1 MCASG
6 RSALPCQLLSTF
18 LEFPGGVLL
27 ASQGG
32 PDRVDIW
39 RTGLWWPVGV
49 FHAATVTAA
58 LSFAPLFLLFWP
70 FVSPDLLSS
79 CHTFLSLSL
88 YVFFF
93 LFVLCTQLTPS
104 LSHFHFVSLLPSF
117 VILSLFLLSFFFS
130 HTSTLP
136 LCPLSLFASHK
147 SIFVFFSVSSP
158 LSLPSC
164 CQWGHCAGEGTL
176 RSLPATNLTRWEEV
190 WQRTCELTRL
200 IPQCFTVQSSRQ
212 SATKGQ
218 TLQVDVMQPL
228 GTKTSIL

>member
-1 MCASG
+1 MQQQSQLH
-6 RSALPCQLLSTF
+6 SALLLCSF
-18 LEFPGGVLL
+18 FF
-27 ASQGG
+27 G
-32 PDRVDIW
+32 P
-39 RTGLWWPVGV
+39 
-49 FHAATVTAA
+49 
-58 LSFAPLFLLFWP
+58 
-70 FVSPDLLSS
+70 
-79 CHTFLSLSL
+79 LSLQIYSL
-88 YVFFF
+88 VVTPFSPCHFMFFF

-190 WQRTCELTRL
+190 WQRTCALTRL
-200 IPQCFTVQSSRQ
+200 IP
-212 SATKGQ
+212 
-218 TLQVDVMQPL
+218 
-228 GTKTSIL
+228 

>member
-39 RTGLWWPVGV
+39 RTGLRWPVGV

-70 FVSPDLLSS
+70 FVSLDLLSS

-88 YVFFF
+88 YVFFSFCTLHSAYSISVSFSLCVPLAQLCHSLAHSVIF
-93 LFVLCTQLTPS
+93 LFLTYKHPAS
-104 LSHFHFVSLLPSF
+104 SSSV
-117 VILSLFLLSFFFS
+117 
-130 HTSTLP
+130 P
-136 LCPLSLFASHK
+136 LASHK
-147 SIFVFFSVSSP
+147 SIFVFFSVSST

-176 RSLPATNLTRWEEV
+176 RSLPATNLIRWEEK
-190 WQRTCELTRL
+190 RCG
-200 IPQCFTVQSSRQ
+200 
-212 SATKGQ
+212 KGP
-218 TLQVDVMQPL
+218 VH
-228 GTKTSIL
+228 